1 MIAETGLDIWCYLSS
16 SSYNQFRLSTETVD
30 IMKGIET
37 MLEDKNPLFWLFQM
51 QEQSLLTYKQNEL
64 KKNGFA
70 LLQE

>member
-1 MIAETGLDIWCYLSS
+1 M
-16 SSYNQFRLSTETVD
+16 D